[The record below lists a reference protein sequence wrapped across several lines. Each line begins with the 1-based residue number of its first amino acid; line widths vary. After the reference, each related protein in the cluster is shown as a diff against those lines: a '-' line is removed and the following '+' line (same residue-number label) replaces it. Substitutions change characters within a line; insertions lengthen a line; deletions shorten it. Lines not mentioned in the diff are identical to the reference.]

1 MNAIGPKKALKIEK
15 CTARR
20 KLPGPFVAL
29 FEDARLHPSTGCRL
43 VFKQTGSLLTGIEIP
58 YEKYVSQYLGA

>member
-1 MNAIGPKKALKIEK
+1 LSGPL
-15 CTARR
+15 
-20 KLPGPFVAL
+20 VAL

-43 VFKQTGSLLTGIEIP
+43 VFKQTGSLLTEIEIP